1 MKFEPFLRGRIS
13 IAQPETGHRAGTDAI
28 LLAATVSSGF
38 SGLVVDAGAGVG
50 GAGLA
55 LAARVPD
62 ARVNLVEIDP
72 ATVEFA
78 RANSAHNALE
88 TRLSVVEADL
98 LASHAERSLNGLT
111 REDAACV
118 ITNPPFLSE
127 GEARPSSDED
137 RRRAHLMPTGG
148 LERWMKA
155 IHALLAPRGNF
166 VMITRP
172 ERLQEI
178 IVACEGR
185 FGFLT
190 LLPIHPH
197 EGDPA
202 IRLLIRG
209 TKGSKAPLS
218 ILPGLVLHGPDGRFT
233 PFVEKLHAGEASLN
247 LV

>member
-1 MKFEPFLRGRIS
+1 MASLAAHAS
-13 IAQPETGHRAGTDAI
+13 AQDAKTAIGAGLGAAAGTAI
-28 LLAATVSSGF
+28 GESMGGKTGSIVGGAVGGAAGGAVSSDGRAR
-38 SGLVVDAGAGVG
+38 SGAMIGAAVGGASGAAVGHSVGGSTGAVVGAGVG

-78 RANSAHNALE
+78 RANSAHNGLE

-148 LERWMKA
+148 LERWMRA
-155 IHALLAPRGNF
+155 IHALLAPRGTF

-172 ERLQEI
+172 ER
-178 IVACEGR
+178 
-185 FGFLT
+185 
-190 LLPIHPH
+190 
-197 EGDPA
+197 
-202 IRLLIRG
+202 
-209 TKGSKAPLS
+209 
-218 ILPGLVLHGPDGRFT
+218 
-233 PFVEKLHAGEASLN
+233 
-247 LV
+247 